1 MDYPRAL
8 VKAMAEYPPR
18 WDFSNLTYLTDLAC
32 NPEETFAI
40 HEYGFQLQR
49 RAWAILNAVQ
59 HQRDTDDVN
68 VTQAEARAERRR
80 TSAKESGAQPSSQ
93 ASLFDFSSSE
103 KSAVLSKQTPSQKQA
118 TSEREKP

>member
-1 MDYPRAL
+1 M
-8 VKAMAEYPPR
+8 KAMAELPPM
-18 WDFSNLTYLTDLAC
+18 WDFSNWTYLTDLAC
-32 NPEETFAI
+32 TPEETFAI
-40 HEYGFQLQR
+40 HKYRCELQR